1 MELYIQIV
9 NGQPF
14 QHPIMGDNFR
24 QAFPDVDVN
33 NLPSKFAKFVR
44 VELSTLGVYDL
55 HVGSTYEW
63 QGGVVTDAHQVRA
76 MTAEE
81 ITAKQNTVKADWA
94 QNGFASW
101 VFNETTCTFEPPIP
115 YPTDSKLYR
124 WNESTT
130 SWMEA

>member
-1 MELYIQIV
+1 
-9 NGQPF
+9 
-14 QHPIMGDNFR
+14 
-24 QAFPDVDVN
+24 
-33 NLPSKFAKFVR
+33 
-44 VELSTLGVYDL
+44 
-55 HVGSTYEW
+55 
-63 QGGVVTDAHQVRA
+63 